1 MGAQSQTMDAS
12 RTRAS
17 IASDGGVVVVD
28 LVYPHRVSCG
38 YE

>member
-1 MGAQSQTMDAS
+1 MGTQSQEMDAP
-12 RTRAS
+12 RTRTS

-28 LVYPHRVSCG
+28 LVYPHRVSCE